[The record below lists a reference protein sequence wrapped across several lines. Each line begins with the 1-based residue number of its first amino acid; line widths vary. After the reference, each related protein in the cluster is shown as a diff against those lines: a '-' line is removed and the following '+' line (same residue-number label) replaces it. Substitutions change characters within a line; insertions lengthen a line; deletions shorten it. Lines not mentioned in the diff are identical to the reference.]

1 MTRLSQREVKPNIL
15 KSLKS
20 FVRSNSLIS
29 EGKYRLDNIDYASIL
44 DQLDQIVCVKN
55 QDGVYVMVNQAFCDL
70 TGLNRIDI
78 LDKDDLQLGFHM
90 NPQIVKTNDLKAFTT
105 RSPLDIPIEK
115 ITDYFGITLLF
126 RTKRLPIFDEDNNVE
141 FILFIVRD
149 VTASKSE
156 EQRLQ
161 KSKLRYKSIFD
172 NNYSGIIVVS
182 QYLEILKK
190 QSI

>member
-1 MTRLSQREVKPNIL
+1 
-15 KSLKS
+15 
-20 FVRSNSLIS
+20 
-29 EGKYRLDNIDYASIL
+29 
-44 DQLDQIVCVKN
+44 
-55 QDGVYVMVNQAFCDL
+55 MVNQAFCDL

>member
-78 LDKDDLQLGFHM
+78 LGKDDLQLGFHM

-105 RSPLDIPIEK
+105 KSPLDIPIEK

-126 RTKRLPIFDEDNNVE
+126 RKKRLPIFDEDNNVE
-141 FILFIVRD
+141 FILFIARD

-156 EQRLQ
+156 EQ
-161 KSKLRYKSIFD
+161 
-172 NNYSGIIVVS
+172 
-182 QYLEILKK
+182 
-190 QSI
+190 